1 MTTTETSAAGTPA
14 SRSEPRHGL
23 RIFLIWII
31 LSLAA
36 TLVIWFVW
44 YPHMPPG
51 RMSDA
56 ATHQQFDIAVLAVTA
71 APVII
76 FVILYFVYS
85 LVVWRARPG
94 DDGDGEPI
102 HGSVKVQ
109 ATWIIGTT
117 IIVLWLFVFG
127 TVELVVPAGAG
138 AGEGPS
144 PIWKLAGAQNDVV
157 DGRLERHAASPGDRP
172 AVGLDVP
179 VSPVWRDG
187 KQRAD
192 AAGGHPRHV
201 PRDVA

>member
-1 MTTTETSAAGTPA
+1 MTTTQPA
-14 SRSEPRHGL
+14 SEPRHGL
-23 RIFLIWII
+23 RLFLIWII

-44 YPHMPPG
+44 YPHLPPG

-56 ATHQQFDIAVLAVTA
+56 AKHQQFDIAVLAISA

-76 FVILYFVYS
+76 FVLLYFVYS

-102 HGSVKVQ
+102 YGNTKVQ

-117 IIVLWLFVFG
+117 LIVMWLFVFG
-127 TVELVVPAGAG
+127 TVELVGAG
-138 AGEGPS
+138 RRGRRRGPVAHLEAGGH
-144 PIWKLAGAQNDVV
+144 ADDVV
-157 DGRLERHAASPGDRP
+157 DARRERHAASPGDRP

-179 VSPVWRDG
+179 VSPVRRDG
-187 KQRAD
+187 K
-192 AAGGHPRHV
+192 
-201 PRDVA
+201 

>member
-14 SRSEPRHGL
+14 PRSEPRHGL
-23 RIFLIWII
+23 RLFLIWII

-56 ATHQQFDIAVLAVTA
+56 ATHQQFDIAVLAVSA
-71 APVII
+71 APVVI
-76 FVILYFVYS
+76 FVVLYFVYS
-85 LVVWRARPG
+85 LVIWRARPG

-109 ATWIIGTT
+109 ASWIIGTT

-127 TVELVVPAGAG
+127 TVELVVPHGAG
-138 AGEGPS
+138 PARVRRPS
-144 PIWKLAGAQNDVV
+144 
-157 DGRLERHAASPGDRP
+157 GRRP
-172 AVGLDVP
+172 A
-179 VSPVWRDG
+179 
-187 KQRAD
+187 
-192 AAGGHPRHV
+192 
-201 PRDVA
+201 